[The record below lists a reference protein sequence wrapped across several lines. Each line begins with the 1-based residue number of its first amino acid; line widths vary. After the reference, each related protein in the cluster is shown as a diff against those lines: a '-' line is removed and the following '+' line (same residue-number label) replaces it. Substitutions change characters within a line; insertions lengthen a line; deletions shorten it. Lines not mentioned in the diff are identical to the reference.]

1 MKIFKFKGG
10 QADLSMLLVSAER
23 YALGRRTYIV
33 SWTCD
38 VIKNNLK
45 ILTETDK
52 KVMIRDIESAINYG
66 DSCDENDW
74 KELLK
79 KLNLFEIIVAAIEIF
94 IGAYFI
100 DKASLSTM
108 FFLLAGYHTGK
119 RIIWRE
125 K

>member
-1 MKIFKFKGG
+1 MKTFNFKGG
-10 QADLSMLLVSAER
+10 QVDLSMLLVSAQR

-45 ILTETDK
+45 ILTETDR

-66 DSCDENDW
+66 DSCDERDW

-79 KLNLFEIIVAAIEIF
+79 ALKESDTSEN
-94 IGAYFI
+94 
-100 DKASLSTM
+100 S
-108 FFLLAGYHTGK
+108 
-119 RIIWRE
+119 
-125 K
+125 

>member
-1 MKIFKFKGG
+1 MKIFNIKGN

-45 ILTETDK
+45 LLTEKDK
-52 KVMIRDIESAINYG
+52 KVMIRDIESAVNYG
-66 DSCDENDW
+66 DSCDERDW

-79 KLNLFEIIVAAIEIF
+79 TLKE
-94 IGAYFI
+94 
-100 DKASLSTM
+100 
-108 FFLLAGYHTGK
+108 
-119 RIIWRE
+119 
-125 K
+125 